1 MNARVVPLSWGAMP
15 PKDSRRLGAR
25 RALIIA
31 VGLLTAAL
39 HGSSL
44 AQTPTPIPDPSATS
58 VPPAVSLDL
67 LAQPVWHGPEDSLD
81 LKLRVNNGGVAALQG
96 FQIVIGVCERAT
108 TRSGLRTAFEQGSCI
123 VTSSLPFAF
132 EEAVDPS
139 ATQVIAVEEPVT
151 SFSTLASGL
160 DGVYPMTVALMD
172 AAGTQIHSSFMSAV
186 VYYTEQPETPLNL
199 ALLLPINVSPQRL
212 PDGTFLEEDG
222 TGIGTAIAE
231 EGWLT
236 GLLSAVLEATAPVPE
251 PDPRPR
257 RDRRQQRRTPP
268 PPPPPLH
275 VSIAPTPR
283 MLEEMADMA
292 DGFTAGSTEVPSD
305 ETAATDASGWL
316 DELRSLISR
325 SNVQTVL
332 TPYAFSDLPT
342 QLEHLPFEMTAEQL
356 AAGRRVLETVLEVPA
371 EQSWLFPPAGRLDVA
386 SLQQM
391 QVLGAG
397 NVFVSPDST
406 VPVADAGLS
415 GCPEPA
421 YSAACSVELR
431 TGQGGTSDALVA
443 DRTISQILARLSLRT
458 SDRLTLQEFF
468 AETALIREELPG
480 ISGRVIQATLPSL
493 WHPSARL
500 AKTLVNGIR
509 SAPWL
514 RSVTASEAVDVSA
527 QKAPRDIVETA
538 DRVANAPDAFFFSH
552 AEAASELVN
561 SYAGIVPTGNQRIV
575 RMKRNILVALSR
587 TLWKKPESANDYLTS
602 AEEEAR
608 DEMGKLEIQGPPGV
622 TFTSREGSLQFRVI
636 NEAEYPVKLDLRV
649 TSANLTINEE
659 ELPDTFAPG
668 AEVITVEATARTSG
682 SFPISVVLTTPD
694 GLLVDETLITI
705 RSTSFNRVA
714 LTITIGALVFLVL
727 FYLLRGLRRAPERT
741 ETNDS

>member
-1 MNARVVPLSWGAMP
+1 MP
-15 PKDSRRLGAR
+15 PKASRRLGAR
-25 RALIIA
+25 RALFIA
-31 VGLLTAAL
+31 VGVLAAAL

-44 AQTPTPIPDPSATS
+44 AQTPTPTPGPTATTEPPS
-58 VPPAVSLDL
+58 VSLDL
-67 LAQPVWHGPEDSLD
+67 LSQPVWHGPGDSLR
-81 LKLRVNNGGVAALQG
+81 LKLRVNNGGVTPLQG
-96 FQIVIGVCERAT
+96 FQIVVGVCERAT
-108 TRSGLRTAFEQGSCI
+108 TRSGLRTAFEQNSCI
-123 VTSSLPFAF
+123 VTSSLPFSF
-132 EEAVDPS
+132 EDVVDPS
-139 ATQVIAVEEPVT
+139 ATHVVTVNEQVT
-151 SFSTLASGL
+151 SFPTLASGL

-172 AAGTQIHSSFMSAV
+172 AAGTRIESSLMSAV

-222 TGIGTAIAE
+222 TGIGAALAE
-231 EGWLT
+231 DGWLA
-236 GLLSAVLEATAPVPE
+236 GLLAAVSEATAPVPE
-251 PDPRPR
+251 PEPRPR
-257 RDRRQQRRTPP
+257 RDRKEQRRP

-283 MLEEMADMA
+283 TLEEMADMA
-292 DGFTAGSTEVPSD
+292 DGFVAGSTEVPPG
-305 ETAATDASGWL
+305 ETAATAAARWIGD
-316 DELRSLISR
+316 LRSLLGR

-356 AAGRRVLETVLEVPA
+356 AAGRRVLESVLEVPA
-371 EQSWLFPPAGRLDVA
+371 EQTWLFPPAGRLDVA

-406 VPVADAGLS
+406 VPAADAGLG

-421 YSAACSVELR
+421 YSAACAVELR

-443 DRTISQILARLSLRT
+443 DRTISQILSRLPLRT

-514 RSVTASEAVDVSA
+514 RSVTASEAVDISV

-538 DRVANAPDAFFFSH
+538 DRVAHAPDAFFFSQ
-552 AEAASELVN
+552 ARAASELVN

-587 TLWKKPESANDYLTS
+587 TLWRKPEAADEYLTS
-602 AEEEAR
+602 AQEEAK
-608 DEMGKLEIQGPPGV
+608 DEMSKLEIQGPPGV
-622 TFTSREGSLQFRVI
+622 TFTSREGSLQFRVT
-636 NEAEYPVKLDLRV
+636 NEADYPVKLNLQV
-649 TSANLTINEE
+649 TSANLTIDEE

-694 GLLVDETLITI
+694 GLLVDETIITI

-741 ETNDS
+741 GTTEP

>member
-1 MNARVVPLSWGAMP
+1 MP
-15 PKDSRRLGAR
+15 PKVPRRRGPR
-25 RALIIA
+25 RALVVA
-31 VGLLTAAL
+31 AGLLVATL
-39 HGSSL
+39 HGPSL
-44 AQTPTPIPDPSATS
+44 AQTPTPTPDPSATPE
-58 VPPAVSLDL
+58 PPAVSLDL
-67 LAQPVWHGPEDSLD
+67 LAQPVWHGPEDLLG
-81 LKLRVNNGGVAALQG
+81 LKLRVNNGGVAPLQG
-96 FQIVIGVCERAT
+96 FQVVVGICERAT
-108 TRSGLRTAFEQGSCI
+108 TRSGLRSAFEQSSCI
-123 VTSSLPFAF
+123 VTSSLPFTF
-132 EEAVDPS
+132 EEVVEPS
-139 ATQVIAVEEPVT
+139 TTRVVNIDEPVA

-172 AAGTQIHSSFMSAV
+172 AAGTQIHSSLMSAV
-186 VYYTEQPETPLNL
+186 VYYTETPETPLNL
-199 ALLLPINVSPQRL
+199 ALLIPINVSPQRL
-212 PDGTFLEEDG
+212 PDGTFLAEDG
-222 TGIGTAIAE
+222 TGISAAVAE
-231 EGWLT
+231 DGWLT
-236 GLLSAVLEATAPVPE
+236 GLLAAVSEATAPLPE
-251 PDPRPR
+251 PEPRPR
-257 RDRRQQRRTPP
+257 RGKRDGRRPP
-268 PPPPPLH
+268 PPAPPPPLH

-292 DGFTAGSTEVPSD
+292 DGFTADSTEVPPNG
-305 ETAATDASGWL
+305 TAATDVAGWL
-316 DELRSLISR
+316 NGLRSLLGR

-356 AAGRRVLETVLEVPA
+356 AAGRRVLESVLEMPA

-397 NVFVSPDST
+397 DVFVSPDST
-406 VPVADAGLS
+406 APVADPGLG

-421 YSAACSVELR
+421 YSAACAVELR

-500 AKTLVNGIR
+500 AKTFVTGIR

-527 QKAPRDIVETA
+527 QKASRDIVETA
-538 DRVANAPDAFFFSH
+538 DRVAHAPDTFFFSQ

-587 TLWKKPESANDYLTS
+587 TLWRKPEAANDYLAS

-636 NEAEYPVKLDLRV
+636 NEADYPVKLDLRV

-727 FYLLRGLRRAPERT
+727 FYVLRGLRRTPDKTGTT
-741 ETNDS
+741 EL